1 MMTTQR
7 CVVQGWSKLYLKLLA
22 ELNNVLDYPDGTGF
36 DGMRAARFKGLWTVA
51 GLALCKSR
59 EGTDESTASVAE
71 ETPGLKGS

>member
-1 MMTTQR
+1 M
-7 CVVQGWSKLYLKLLA
+7 WSRDGQSCISNKQ
-22 ELNNVLDYPDGTGF
+22 LNLIMYSTLPDGTGF

-59 EGTDESTASVAE
+59 QGTDESTALVVE